1 MIICYNNNR
10 KLIEHLLKKKSW
22 HIFLLRYKIGDYN
35 LFKCKRKCK
44 KGRKFVTSNE
54 KDKISWPWMIL
65 FYLII
70 TLYNNLLVQRR
81 NLCPNRTPCLY
92 TNSSQ
97 CILHTVFLNKTWSY
111 PPAVV
116 VFFSHHFP
124 IGYRLKSK
132 IFGILFKA
140 FLCDSAT
147 FSLPS

>member
-1 MIICYNNNR
+1 
-10 KLIEHLLKKKSW
+10 
-22 HIFLLRYKIGDYN
+22 
-35 LFKCKRKCK
+35 
-44 KGRKFVTSNE
+44 
-54 KDKISWPWMIL
+54 MIL

-97 CILHTVFLNKTWSY
+97 CILHTVFLNKTRSY

-116 VFFSHHFP
+116 VFFYHHFP

-140 FLCDSAT
+140 FLCDLAT
-147 FSLPS
+147 FSLPSQSSISCPLVFQLRIHRNVYIFSFILLQLCDTVSHHLKLLCLLN